1 MRININ
7 MGIGSDVCGFYEIQL
22 AIVLTTSEGKVVLKD
37 VMLTGQRPF
46 LLPFFP
52 FSPETPDTQANPAK
66 KAPFRNYL
74 IDGTSTGT
82 IILLETI
89 KRKRRRNAD
98 PRAPLATVTTVFE

>member
-1 MRININ
+1 MFLR
-7 MGIGSDVCGFYEIQL
+7 SAALD
-22 AIVLTTSEGKVVLKD
+22 
-37 VMLTGQRPF
+37 RPVTDTC
-46 LLPFFP
+46 
-52 FSPETPDTQANPAK
+52 TPTFDRFHEVIACYPAK

-98 PRAPLATVTTVFE
+98 PWAPLATVTTVFE